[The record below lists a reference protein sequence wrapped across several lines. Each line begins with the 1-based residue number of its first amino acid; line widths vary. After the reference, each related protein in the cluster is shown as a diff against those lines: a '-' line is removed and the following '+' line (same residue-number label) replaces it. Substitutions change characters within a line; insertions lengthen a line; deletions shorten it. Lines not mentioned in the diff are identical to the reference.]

1 MDPIAAISL
10 ASNVISFVQFASY
23 LVKSTREIHASA
35 SGSTTDV
42 ISLDYIYGRLGI
54 LSDDLKP
61 AESRQSSDPGS
72 LSEPSTSL
80 ETHNVGSL
88 DVHGLAVLC
97 KADCDSLLDITRKLK
112 SSTTSTST
120 FLCFR
125 IALKKAWKQKAI
137 TELEQRLSNIQAT
150 ITLHICTA
158 MRYVSKRLRVL

>member
-1 MDPIAAISL
+1 MDPLTAISL
-10 ASNVISFVQFASY
+10 ASNVISFVQFASD

-35 SGSTTDV
+35 RGSTTDV
-42 ISLDYIYGRLGI
+42 ISLDYIYRRLRI

-61 AESRQSSDPGS
+61 AVSGEILDPES
-72 LSEPSTSL
+72 LSEPSKSL

-88 DVHGLAVLC
+88 DVHGLAALC

-112 SSTTSTST
+112 SSTTSAST

-137 TELEQRLSNIQAT
+137 MELEQRLSNIQAT
-150 ITLHICTA
+150 ITLDICTS
-158 MRYVSKRLRVL
+158 MRYVSKRLWVL